1 MVQSMVR
8 NRVLTGRH
16 VALTFAGFFGVVFAV
31 NIYFVTVAL
40 STHTGVVA
48 NEPYRKGLK
57 YNERIAASEQ
67 QESLGWKD
75 ETVLS
80 PGGRSL
86 IVSLHDNTGQPLRG
100 LDVSATIGRAA
111 TAREDTLLHL
121 REVTAGT
128 YEAELTL
135 SGHGGYVAS
144 IEARAAGDDAANVL
158 YRSRRRLWLKL

>member
-1 MVQSMVR
+1 MVQSMDR

-80 PGGRSL
+80 PGRPSL
-86 IVSLHDNTGQPLRG
+86 IVITPGQQR
-100 LDVSATIGRAA
+100 
-111 TAREDTLLHL
+111 TAPR
-121 REVTAGT
+121 
-128 YEAELTL
+128 
-135 SGHGGYVAS
+135 
-144 IEARAAGDDAANVL
+144 
-158 YRSRRRLWLKL
+158 RSRRFRNDRTRGHGARRYAAAPSRSDSRHVRGRTHPLRSWRLRGEHRGPRCRR